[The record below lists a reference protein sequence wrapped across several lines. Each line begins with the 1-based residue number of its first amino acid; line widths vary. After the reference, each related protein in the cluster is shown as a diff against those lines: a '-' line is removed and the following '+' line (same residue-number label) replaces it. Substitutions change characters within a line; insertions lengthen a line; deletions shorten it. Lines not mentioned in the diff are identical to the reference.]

1 MIRRGRE
8 KRHPAGMAPEEPILF
23 SSKSAHLEFN
33 PEWMQLNTLGI
44 KFQNSPMQLQ
54 NASELTKF
62 NLSRIGTNP
71 GFFINFWIWYNNTGV
86 NQFIIGKT
94 DGLVSGLFDYDLWVS
109 TTGVINFQTYTTGGV
124 AQNAFATAALP
135 VGTKKMVTINCTQ
148 TNPNRFSVD
157 IFLDTVPRGS
167 YTFNGARRVDNAPM
181 TVGANALANSN
192 FLNSTIDQFFL
203 RKQRNFGTGA
213 ANIMT
218 ALYNSGSGL
227 SWEKFRSSA
236 VFIDDKTNICYWK
249 NVDSSGTFI
258 PDRIG
263 EGTSL
268 INPDGLSPATIEP
281 GIASENFFTFP
292 NNPVPNNGYFT
303 SGSELFSEKDDVSKL
318 RESDVFVGGEVKQ
331 TVMTKV
337 PVTYYGNIP
346 GMTRAA
352 NQGAPSI
359 CYFDGTDVHY
369 RTTTDALDVL
379 KDRSKAD
386 IFITLAS
393 TGFNDQD
400 VFTITTGTGA
410 ERFTYYLTSSG
421 RHGICL
427 RQLDSEPTPQQYR
440 FEIDYDISE
449 LFIVRAKIDYI
460 GGAISLEVNGKPA
473 GDFSLLAPIKTDNAS
488 STLIKIGSGLVL
500 GSQQLSIARIS
511 CFIDELSTSE
521 VQNYYKFIK
530 GTYDVPCY

>member
-44 KFQNSPMQLQ
+44 KFQNSPMQLE
-54 NASELTKF
+54 NESALTKF
-62 NLSRIGTNP
+62 NLSRLGANP
-71 GFFINFWIWYNNTGV
+71 GFFINFWVWYNNTGV

-94 DGLVSGLFDYDLWVS
+94 DGLVSGLFDYDLWIS
-109 TTGVINFQTYTTGGV
+109 ATGVINFQTYTTGGAV
-124 AQNAFATAALP
+124 QTAFATAALP
-135 VGTKKMVTINCTQ
+135 VGTKTMVTLNCTQ
-148 TNPNRFSVD
+148 TNPNRFGVD
-157 IFLDTVPRGS
+157 IFLDTVLRGS
-167 YTFNGARRVDNAPM
+167 YSFNGARRVDNAPM
-181 TVGANALANSN
+181 TVGANALASAN

-203 RKQRNFGTGA
+203 RKQRNVGTGP

-218 ALYNSGSGL
+218 TLYNSGSGL
-227 SWEKFRSSA
+227 NWEQFRSSDA
-236 VFIDDKTNICYWK
+236 FKDDKQNVCYWK

-268 INPDGLSPATIEP
+268 VNPAGLSQATIEP

-303 SGSELFSEKDDVSKL
+303 SGPELFSEKDDVSKL
-318 RESDVFVGGEVKQ
+318 RESDVFVGGEVRQ
-331 TVMTKV
+331 TVITKV

-346 GMTRAA
+346 GMTKSNA
-352 NQGAPSI
+352 GAPSI

-379 KDRSKAD
+379 QDKSKAD
-386 IFITLAS
+386 IFITLSARA
-393 TGFNDQD
+393 FNDQD

-410 ERFTYYLTSSG
+410 ERFTYSLTSSG
-421 RHGICL
+421 KHEIYL
-427 RQLDSEPTPQQYR
+427 RQQDSEPTPQQYQ
-440 FEIDYDISE
+440 FAIDYDISE
-449 LFIVRAKIDYI
+449 LFIVRAKIDYT
-460 GGAISLEVNGKPA
+460 GGVISLEVNGKPA
-473 GDFSLLAPIKTDNAS
+473 GDFSLLSSLKTDNTN